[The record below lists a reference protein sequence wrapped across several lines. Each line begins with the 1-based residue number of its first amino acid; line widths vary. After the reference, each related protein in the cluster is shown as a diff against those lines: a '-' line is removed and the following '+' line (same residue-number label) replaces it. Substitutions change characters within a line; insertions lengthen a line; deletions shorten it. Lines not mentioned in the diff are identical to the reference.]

1 MKEIERKI
9 LDYLSA
15 HKEDMVADLVAL
27 ASSQSPTSYKAAVD
41 SCGRVLARLYRE
53 RLGAVSQI
61 VPQKD
66 VGDCLVTDVGAG
78 TDVLMIAGHFDTV
91 HPLDSVPLRR
101 EGDVLFGPGVTDMKG
116 GDVMSIWAVK
126 ALSDLG
132 FDLGKKVRFVN
143 NSDEET
149 GSDHSRDLL
158 LKNAAESFAC
168 IVPEPATCPDGL
180 LKTARK
186 GDGEIR
192 IKCYG
197 RAAHSGND
205 PQEGVNANIEL
216 AHQIIFVQGLSDYG
230 PTGSTFSPNI
240 ISGGKVSN
248 VVSDYAEGIVDWRLC
263 VPGEIERV
271 KKILTDRKPV
281 LPGSRVEFEINLG
294 HPPLAVCD
302 RNLALLSLVKECAAD
317 LEVKIEA
324 APMVGGCSDGNDISS
339 AGVPTIDG
347 MGMVGNFIHNP
358 NEQAYLDQFV
368 PRTALLASFIL
379 RVKPEN

>member
-1 MKEIERKI
+1 MKENERKI
-9 LDYLSA
+9 FDYLTA

-27 ASSQSPTSYKAAVD
+27 TSAQSPTSDKAAVD
-41 SCGRVLARLYRE
+41 GCGRVLARLYSE
-53 RLGAVSQI
+53 RLGAVSQV
-61 VPQKD
+61 VPRKE
-66 VGDCLVTDVGAG
+66 VGDCLVTEVGAG

-116 GDVMSIWAVK
+116 GDVMAIWAVK
-126 ALSDLG
+126 ALIDLG

-149 GSDHSRDLL
+149 GSVHSRDLL
-158 LKNAAESFAC
+158 LENAKESFAC

-180 LKTARK
+180 LKASRK
-186 GDGEIR
+186 GNGEIR
-192 IKCYG
+192 IRCFG
-197 RAAHSGND
+197 RAAHSGNN
-205 PQEGVNANIEL
+205 PQDGVNANVEL
-216 AHQIIFVQGLSDYG
+216 AHQIIFVQGLSNYG
-230 PTGSTFSPNI
+230 DAGSTFAPNI
-240 ISGGKVSN
+240 ISGGKVDN
-248 VVSDYAEGIVDWRLC
+248 VVSDYAECVVDWRMC
-263 VPGEIERV
+263 VPEEIERV
-271 KKILTDRKPV
+271 KKILDERKAV

-302 RNLALLSLVKECAAD
+302 RNLALLSVVKGCASD
-317 LEVKIEA
+317 LDMKIEA

-358 NEQAYLDQFV
+358 NEQAFLAQFV
-368 PRTALLASFIL
+368 PRTALMASFIL
-379 RVKPEN
+379 RAKPGN